1 MGDFFC
7 SLSLSRRLPASPPLR
22 LVCESLDSIALERV
36 ILICCSCVCVSKSES
51 VICCLVFLS
60 SFFSLPRFSSDGKRR
75 LESCS
80 SRVSDSLI
88 AEAQTCTHRHTLLI
102 SRCVFPFCAAA
113 NEGPA
118 RERETRAAARH
129 MILVISPETSCLSPS
144 SSLSLSLLMSSR
156 VNVNQ
161 PILSPS
167 LVHRKIR
174 YSALSL
180 FLSGITRCA
189 PCVLSLL
196 CPSFQDQITGRQ

>member
-75 LESCS
+75 LELQQSERQFNCRS
-80 SRVSDSLI
+80 
-88 AEAQTCTHRHTLLI
+88 THMHTHRHTLLI

-161 PILSPS
+161 PILSFS
-167 LVHRKIR
+167 R
-174 YSALSL
+174 SS
-180 FLSGITRCA
+180 
-189 PCVLSLL
+189 
-196 CPSFQDQITGRQ
+196 

>member
-75 LESCS
+75 LELQQSERQFNCRS
-80 SRVSDSLI
+80 
-88 AEAQTCTHRHTLLI
+88 THMHTHRHTLLI

-113 NEGPA
+113 NEG
-118 RERETRAAARH
+118 RESSCKTHDSRYFTRN
-129 MILVISPETSCLSPS
+129 L
-144 SSLSLSLLMSSR
+144 LSLFLPYPLLLMSSR

-161 PILSPS
+161 PTSSP
-167 LVHRKIR
+167 L
-174 YSALSL
+174 L
-180 FLSGITRCA
+180 FSR
-189 PCVLSLL
+189 
-196 CPSFQDQITGRQ
+196 PS